1 MSPKLKCHQKKSP
14 QLKCHQKLKCHYNWN
29 VTKTEMSWETDVAPK
44 LKCYQNLNF
53 TLTEMLH
60 DLKMSS
66 KWYLNQNKIQEIGT
80 DHLGLVS
87 LFGGGTPYKS
97 YE

>member
-1 MSPKLKCHQKKSP
+1 MSLKLKCHQ
-14 QLKCHQKLKCHYNWN
+14 NWN
-29 VTKTEMSWETDVAPK
+29 VTKKITPTEMSLQ
-44 LKCYQNLNF
+44 LKCHKNWNVMRNWCGSK
-53 TLTEMLH
+53 TEMLH
-60 DLKMSS
+60 NLKMPS